1 MDLILGLG
9 LSFLSSAAVV
19 GEERS
24 VTHRVGGTSGDY
36 CSLEAQSCCRRECVR
51 NSCIVLIT
59 PIDWIYAAWQTM
71 HPEHI
76 VNSLYLHAC
85 KIFAYPPLPS
95 GGREIP
101 NTLGLCDYYYRHH
114 HHYHQQG
121 AHELTCVNHVRYHT

>member
-36 CSLEAQSCCRRECVR
+36 CSLEAQSCCRRECVQ

-59 PIDWIYAAWQTM
+59 PIDWFYAAWQTM

-85 KIFAYPPLPS
+85 KIFAYPPSPQVEERYLIPSVYAITITATIITTINKAPTSLP
-95 GGREIP
+95 
-101 NTLGLCDYYYRHH
+101 
-114 HHYHQQG
+114 
-121 AHELTCVNHVRYHT
+121 A